1 MDQYLLK
8 DAKQEMQTV
17 KKYMLFIAKL
27 CPATIG
33 NGHLAENCERRIGN
47 ICSFT
52 CNEKY
57 ISAIDPKNIICTTG
71 GSDTQRSCLRRL
83 FINIKEN
90 KLQSEHCII
99 FKTFFLV
106 EYFRKVLKF
115 AIQEL

>member
-8 DAKQEMQTV
+8 HAKQEMQTV

-47 ICSFT
+47 IRSFT

-57 ISAIDPKNIICTTG
+57 ISTIDPKNIICTTG
-71 GSDTQRSCLRRL
+71 GIWRSDTQRLCLRKL

-90 KLQSEHCII
+90 KLQSEHCIT
-99 FKTFFLV
+99 FKTFFWWIILG
-106 EYFRKVLKF
+106 KF
-115 AIQEL
+115 